1 MRFASE
7 QSNMNIKAS
16 TSQNAAR
23 GAQAFTLI
31 EVMVSVA
38 LLAIMMAAIY
48 PAFVIGFASI
58 KTTRED
64 ERATQI
70 VTQKLESF
78 RLLTFNEQ
86 LLCPTSFVEYYDPY
100 GSNNSQGALYAGTI
114 TIATNTTALNQVI
127 PNTSYQSNVRLITI
141 GVTWTNTIN
150 NNPVVHTRQ
159 MQTLSAYWGLQ
170 NYLYGFNSAQ

>member
-16 TSQNAAR
+16 TSQNAGR

-31 EVMVSVA
+31 EVLVSVA

-48 PAFVIGFASI
+48 PAFVIGFASV

-70 VTQKLESF
+70 LTQKLEAV
-78 RLLTFNEQ
+78 RLLTYAQ
-86 LLCPTSFVEYYDPY
+86 LTNNLNNLTFTEYYNPA
-100 GSNNSQGALYAGTI
+100 GLSNNTQGATYVGTVSI
-114 TIATNTTALNQVI
+114 SAATILTTETYKSLMSIV
-127 PNTSYQSNVRLITI
+127 TMT
-141 GVTWTNTIN
+141 VTWTNSVAKASIPHSRT
-150 NNPVVHTRQ
+150 
-159 MQTLSAYWGLQ
+159 MQTLSAYNGLQ
-170 NYLYGFNSAQ
+170 NYVW